1 MYDHILEE
9 MAEAIAGEFRLDNN
23 DVLGVLNR
31 YWQDKIAHVWQVD
44 DMLECARRA
53 GIPITRTDAASLL
66 HNAFA
71 HHDSNQGISWTSLE
85 AELELE
91 NYRFDLKTCPDEKYD
106 EIHGVFVV
114 WQKGNF
120 IAHQF
125 GSYPRKLDGNLPEAL
140 EFAKGTAKENP
151 GLPVFLG
158 CEPMIGESPIPWL
171 TIILNKGESEPTIEE
186 SEATCTPSGPDNT
199 SAS

>member
-1 MYDHILEE
+1 MYDYILEE
-9 MAEAIAGEFRLDNN
+9 MADAIAKEFRLDNN
-23 DVLGVLNR
+23 EVLGILNH

-53 GIPITRTDAASLL
+53 GKPITHTDAAGLL

-71 HHDSNQGISWTSLE
+71 HHDSSLGISWTSLE

-91 NYRFDLKTCPDEKYD
+91 NYRFALKTWPEEKYN
-106 EIHGVFVV
+106 EIYGVFVV
-114 WQKGNF
+114 WQKGNP

-125 GSYPRKLDGNLPEAL
+125 GSFPHKLDGNLPEAL
-140 EFAKGTAKENP
+140 EFAKMMAKENP
-151 GLPVFLG
+151 GQPVLVG
-158 CEPMIGESPIPWL
+158 CEPMFGEQPIPWL
-171 TIILNKGESEPTIEE
+171 TILTSNAETEPVIEE
-186 SEATCTPSGPDNT
+186 SEAICTPSSPDNA

>member
-1 MYDHILEE
+1 MYDYILEE
-9 MAEAIAGEFRLDNN
+9 MAEAIAREFRIDNN
-23 DVLGVLNR
+23 NVLGVLSR

-53 GIPITRTDAASLL
+53 GMPITRTDAAGLL

-71 HHDSNQGISWTSLE
+71 HHDSSLGISWTSLE

-91 NYRFDLKTCPDEKYD
+91 NYRFTLKTWPEEKYD
-106 EIHGVFVV
+106 EVHGVYVV
-114 WQKGNF
+114 WQKGYP

-125 GSYPRKLDGNLPEAL
+125 GSFPHKLDGNLPEAL
-140 EFAKGTAKENP
+140 EFAKRMAKENP
-151 GLPVFLG
+151 GQPVFVG
-158 CEPMIGESPIPWL
+158 CEPMFGEKPLPWL
-171 TIILNKGESEPTIEE
+171 TLQLQDGATEPVIEE
-186 SEATCTPSGPDNT
+186 SEATCTPSSPDNA